1 MNGFTGLMH
10 KLSDSAGIA
19 TICLLTVLRAACQTS
34 PRPAADFSTSETVGR
49 FGSNRFYTP
58 ANQVVTPAGRL
69 VELPGL
75 RPQALALSPNG
86 KLLVT
91 SGKTHEL
98 LVVAPASGKILQ
110 RVSFPPGRNQETNPG
125 PVSEQNL
132 KPDNKALLSYT
143 GLAFSPDGTRIYLAN
158 VEGDIKAFR

>member
-1 MNGFTGLMH
+1 MH
-10 KLSDSAGIA
+10 KLSDSVGIA
-19 TICLLTVLRAACQTS
+19 TICLFTVLSAACQTS
-34 PRPAADFSTSETVGR
+34 HRPGADFSTTEIVGR

-58 ANQVVTPAGRL
+58 ANQILTPAGRL

-98 LVVAPASGKILQ
+98 LVLAPASGEILQ
-110 RVSFPPGRNQETNPG
+110 RVSFPSKRNQESVPG

-132 KPDNKALLSYT
+132 KPDNTALLSYT
-143 GLAFSPDGTRIYLAN
+143 GLMFSPDGSR
-158 VEGDIKAFR
+158 